1 MSPSNLEGY
10 LVVGAVLFAL
20 GMVGFLTRRNLI
32 IMFLSAEM
40 MLQGVSVSLVAWG
53 RWHDDW
59 GGQVLVI
66 FILTVAACEAA
77 IALALVLMLFQRT
90 GSLDIAAWQCMREAD
105 QEAFVDQEVPEPPAD
120 HAPWPVL
127 TPSGVVPRTGADEDL
142 YRTHA

>member
-1 MSPSNLEGY
+1 MDQSLLNAY
-10 LVVGAVLFAL
+10 LTVGALLFGL
-20 GMVGFLTRRNLI
+20 GLVGFLSRRNMI
-32 IMFLSAEM
+32 VMFLSAEM

-90 GSLDIAAWQCMREAD
+90 GSLDIAAWQNMREAD

-127 TPSGVVPRTGADEDL
+127 TPSGVLPRTGADEDL